1 MIGEVMAMRTLLLVG
16 LIDMTGCQGT
26 VGPRRR
32 SPDDNIL
39 IPGSTPSEQAVQE
52 RDKLPF
58 GDPSPGA
65 GPRTYFDNPF
75 TKSGR

>member
-1 MIGEVMAMRTLLLVG
+1 MFGEVTAMRTLLLVG
-16 LIDMTGCQGT
+16 VIVMTGCQGT

-32 SPDDNIL
+32 NPDDNIL
-39 IPGSTPSEQAVQE
+39 IPNSTPSEQSTQQ

-58 GDPSPGA
+58 GDASPEA